1 MAKISTYVVNSIPVL
16 SDKVIGT
23 DVVDMNI
30 TKNYLLS
37 DIFALFQAQSGG
49 GYVPYIGAN
58 ANVDLGA
65 NSITANSFIVGGGLS
80 SQFLKADGSVDST
93 SYVPYTG
100 ANANVNLGSYNITA
114 NSFIKAGGTSSQFL
128 KADGSVDSNIYVGIS
143 NTQTITGLK
152 TFSNT
157 LTLTNVANT
166 LSDPD
171 KFLVLNG
178 GNAVAYRTGA
188 QVLSDIGGADAASY
202 VPYTGATSNVNLG
215 IYDVIADAFIKS
227 GGTSSQF
234 LKADGSVDGNSYVTV
249 STTQTISGAKTFS
262 NTLTL
267 TSVANAAVDTDKFL
281 VLNGGNIVA
290 YRTGAQLISD
300 SLTLTTTGTSGAA
313 TLVGG
318 TLNIPNYAPD
328 LSGYVTIGTTQTITG
343 AKTFS
348 NTLTLTS
355 VANAT
360 VDPDK
365 FLVLNGGNTVAYRTG
380 AELASDIGV
389 TKYYGS
395 FYDILDQTITTVSTG
410 QPVLVRNTDATMT
423 SGFSVVSNSRITAAY
438 SGKYNVM
445 FSFQLHNLGGGG
457 GGSTAEIWI
466 VKNGVAVSD
475 SNTRIAVNTNSPYV
489 VAAWNYFIPLN
500 AGDYVEVYWA
510 TDNSSIVL
518 EYNTG
523 SMGGP
528 AIPSTIITINQ
539 VN

>member
-128 KADGSVDSNIYVGIS
+128 KADGSVDSNTYVGIS

-157 LTLTNVANT
+157 LTLTNVVNT

-178 GNAVAYRTGA
+178 GNTVAYRTGA

-215 IYDVIADAFIKS
+215 IYDVIADAFIKT

-234 LKADGSVDGNSYVTV
+234 LKADGSIDGNTYVTV

-281 VLNGGNIVA
+281 VLNAGNTVD

-360 VDPDK
+360 TDTDK
-365 FLVLNGGNTVAYRTG
+365 FLVSDSGVVKYRTG
-380 AELASDIGV
+380 AELASDIGI

-395 FYDILDQTITTVSTG
+395 FYDILDQSITTVSTG

-423 SGFSVVSNSRITAAY
+423 SGFSVVSNSRVTAAY

-445 FSFQLHNLGGGG
+445 FSFQLHNNGG
-457 GGSTAEIWI
+457 GGSGDTVEIWF
-466 VKNGVAVSD
+466 VKNGVALAD
-475 SNTRIAVNTNSPYV
+475 SNTRISVSTNNPYV
-489 VAAWNYFIPLN
+489 VAAWNYFVPLN

-510 TDNSSIVL
+510 TNNANIGID
-518 EYNTG
+518 YNTG

-528 AIPSTIITINQ
+528 AIPSAIITINQ